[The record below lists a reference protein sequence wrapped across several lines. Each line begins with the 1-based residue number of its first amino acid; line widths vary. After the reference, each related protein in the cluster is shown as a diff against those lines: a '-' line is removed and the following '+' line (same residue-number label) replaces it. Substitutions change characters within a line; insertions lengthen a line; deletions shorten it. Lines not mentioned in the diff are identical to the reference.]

1 MSWSERY
8 VQDRRAQTDRAIHR
22 ACERL
27 GSDPHTFE
35 KFQELLICA
44 RRQAPRIFEAPL
56 TAVSHHPG
64 VDALVHLARF
74 RATHI
79 RSLRTWQGETGSW
92 RTAVA
97 SLVHHLTCSYPIP
110 RFMVSVW
117 YANDADGDK
126 KRAWVIAHSRGASFR
141 SLDLPLGMTKKMEQ
155 IFLASQDH
163 LPFEEALR
171 KAELVAV
178 GMPLDFVNAVLSTRL
193 AKDLRNG
200 DFWRTV
206 WMFLVNHANDI
217 DPAQIGPLI
226 DYIQAIRHDRI
237 RIDTQEGVTEI
248 APPQPEFSIK
258 GRTAASMLRLIGEW
272 HRGLG
277 RTYTSSSFSWS
288 RSPFR
293 PWLIEEPRL
302 DKEEIP
308 KRWHMVELTNS
319 AQLREEGSALQH
331 CVSTYAHLCY
341 RGNSSIWS
349 LRMWRSE
356 KVRPVLTIE
365 VDLKKRAVIQARGLA
380 NRSAS
385 GKPRRLLQE
394 WAMREGLQMVV

>member
-1 MSWSERY
+1 MSWSERS

-27 GSDPHTFE
+27 APDPDTFE

-44 RRQAPRIFEAPL
+44 RRQAPRLFESPL
-56 TAVSHHPG
+56 SAVGHHPG

-74 RATHI
+74 RAWHI
-79 RSLRTWQGETGSW
+79 RSVRTWRGETGSW
-92 RTAVA
+92 QTAIA
-97 SLVHHLTCSYPIP
+97 SLVHHLTCRYPIP

-117 YANDADGDK
+117 YATDAENDK
-126 KRAWVIAHSRGASFR
+126 KRAWVATHSRGTSFR
-141 SLDLPLGMTKKMEQ
+141 SLDLPFTMTRKMEH

-171 KAELVAV
+171 KAELMAV
-178 GMPLDFVNAVLSTRL
+178 GMPADFIRAVLSTRL
-193 AKDLRNG
+193 AQDLRNG
-200 DFWRTV
+200 EFWRTV
-206 WMFLVNHANDI
+206 WLFLVNHANDV

-237 RIDTQEGVTEI
+237 LIDTQEGATEI
-248 APPQPEFSIK
+248 GPPQPEFSIK
-258 GRTAASMLRLIGEW
+258 GRTVPSILQLIREW

-277 RTYTSSSFSWS
+277 RTYMSSSFSWPS
-288 RSPFR
+288 SPYK
-293 PWLIEEPRL
+293 PWLIEEPMRNE
-302 DKEEIP
+302 EEIR

-319 AQLREEGSALQH
+319 AQLREEGAALQH

-341 RGNSSIWS
+341 RGNASIWS

-356 KVRPVLTIE
+356 KIRPVLTVEID
-365 VDLKKRAVIQARGLA
+365 VRKRAVVQARGMA

-394 WAMREGLQMVV
+394 WALREGLQMAI

>member
-27 GSDPHTFE
+27 ASDPNTFE

-44 RRQAPRIFEAPL
+44 RRQAPRLFESPL
-56 TAVSHHPG
+56 TAIGHHPG
-64 VDALVHLARF
+64 VDALINLARF
-74 RATHI
+74 RASHI
-79 RSLRTWQGETGSW
+79 RSVKTWRGETGSW

-117 YANDADGDK
+117 YASDAESDK
-126 KRAWVIAHSRGASFR
+126 KRAWVTAHSRGTSFR
-141 SLDLPLGMTKKMEQ
+141 SLDLPISMTRKMER

-178 GMPLDFVNAVLSTRL
+178 GMPADFVNAVLSTRL

-226 DYIQAIRHDRI
+226 DYIQSIRHDRI
-237 RIDTQEGVTEI
+237 RIDTQEGATEI

-258 GRTAASMLRLIGEW
+258 GRTVASMLRLNGEW

-277 RTYTSSSFSWS
+277 KTYTSSSFSWS
-288 RSPFR
+288 RSPFK
-293 PWLIEEPRL
+293 PWLIEEPRI
-302 DKEEIP
+302 DKEDIP

-356 KVRPVLTIE
+356 RVRPVLTIE
-365 VDLKKRAVIQARGLA
+365 VDLKKRAVIQARGMA

-394 WAMREGLQMVV
+394 WASREGLQMAI

>member
-1 MSWSERY
+1 MSWSERC
-8 VQDRRAQTDRAIHR
+8 VQDRRAQTDRAVHR

-27 GSDPHTFE
+27 ASDPHTFE

-44 RRQAPRIFEAPL
+44 RGHAPRLFDSPL
-56 TAVSHHPG
+56 SAVGQHLG
-64 VDALVHLARF
+64 VDALINLARF
-74 RATHI
+74 RASHI
-79 RSLRTWQGETGSW
+79 RSVKTWQGETGSW
-92 RTAVA
+92 RTAIG
-97 SLVHHLTCSYPIP
+97 SLVHHLTCSYSIP

-117 YANDADGDK
+117 YASDAESDK
-126 KRAWVIAHSRGASFR
+126 RRAWVIAHSSGTSFR
-141 SLDLPLGMTKKMEQ
+141 SLDLPISMTRKMEH

-171 KAELVAV
+171 KAELVAI
-178 GMPLDFVNAVLSTRL
+178 GMPADFVSAVLSTRL

-200 DFWRTV
+200 DFWRKV
-206 WMFLVNHANDI
+206 WIFLVNHANEI

-226 DYIQAIRHDRI
+226 DYIQAIRHDCI
-237 RIDTQEGVTEI
+237 RIDTQEGATEI

-258 GRTAASMLRLIGEW
+258 GRTVASMLRLIGEW

-277 RTYTSSSFSWS
+277 KTHTFFSFSWS
-288 RSPFR
+288 RSPLK
-293 PWLIEEPRL
+293 PWLVEEPRI
-302 DKEEIP
+302 DKEEMP

-331 CVSTYAHLCY
+331 CVGTYAHLCY

-356 KVRPVLTIE
+356 KVRPVLTVE
-365 VDLKKRAVIQARGLA
+365 VDLIKRVVVQARGMA

-385 GKPRRLLQE
+385 GKPRRLLQD
-394 WAMREGLQMVV
+394 WALREGLQMAI